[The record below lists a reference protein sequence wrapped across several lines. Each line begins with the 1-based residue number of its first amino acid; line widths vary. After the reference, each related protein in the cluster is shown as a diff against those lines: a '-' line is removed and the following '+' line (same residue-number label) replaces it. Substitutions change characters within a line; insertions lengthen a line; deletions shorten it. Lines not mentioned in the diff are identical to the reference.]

1 MRNPE
6 LNTPTIATELRPGI
20 RYRLNSLGVDDEVTW
35 IERPAIENT
44 GFVPKPEHPIVKHL

>member
-6 LNTPTIATELRPGI
+6 VNTPTIATELRPGI